1 MHGATCIKKLDINC
15 NISHISVMTEF
26 TENTNTTPLS
36 VSRFILHWGD
46 LGNQWG
52 VNRSVAQIH
61 ALLYLSA
68 EPQTAEAI
76 SEQLSMARS
85 NVSNSIRELLNWKL
99 IHRVPIMGDR
109 RDFYAAETD
118 VWEIVTR
125 IAEGRKAREIDPAES
140 ALKACVAEAQKDR
153 AIDPVA
159 RERLE
164 NMLEFVS
171 TMSRWHDQ
179 MMAVPKP
186 VLLKLI
192 KMGTAVTKFVGITGK
207 TKAR

>member
-1 MHGATCIKKLDINC
+1 
-15 NISHISVMTEF
+15 MTEI
-26 TENTNTTPLS
+26 TGNVSETPLP

-46 LGNQWG
+46 LGSQWG

-61 ALLYLSA
+61 ALLYLST
-68 EPQTAEAI
+68 EPLTAEAI
-76 SEQLSMARS
+76 ADRLSMARS
-85 NVSNSIRELLNWKL
+85 NVSNSIRELLSWKL

-125 IAEGRKAREIDPAES
+125 IAEGRKAREIDPAET
-140 ALKACVAEAQKDR
+140 ALKACVVEAQKDR
-153 AIDPVA
+153 SIDPVA

-164 NMLEFVS
+164 TMLEFVT
-171 TMSRWHDQ
+171 TMSHWHDQ

-192 KMGTAVTKFVGITGK
+192 KMGSAVTKFVGFTGK
-207 TKAR
+207 AKAR

>member
-1 MHGATCIKKLDINC
+1 
-15 NISHISVMTEF
+15 MTEI
-26 TENTNTTPLS
+26 TDMNDTPVS

-46 LGNQWG
+46 LGSQWG

-61 ALLYLSA
+61 ALLYLS
-68 EPQTAEAI
+68 EQPLTAEAI
-76 SEQLSMARS
+76 ADKLSMARS
-85 NVSNSIRELLNWKL
+85 NVSNSIRELLNWRL
-99 IHRVPIMGDR
+99 ILRAPVMGDR
-109 RDFYAAETD
+109 RDHYVAETD

-125 IAEGRKAREIDPAES
+125 IAEGRKAREIDPAET

-153 AIDPVA
+153 TIDPVA
-159 RERLE
+159 KERLE
-164 NMLEFVS
+164 NMLEFVT

-192 KMGTAVTKFVGITGK
+192 KMGTAVTKFVGLTGK